1 MKLSTRSRYGARA
14 MVEIALAYPDGTVS
28 VKRVSERQNI
38 SHKYLERIMRELK
51 NSGFLKA
58 VRGMHGGYALARSP
72 ESITLK
78 DIIEALDGSLAPV
91 QCVDHP
97 ESCSVE
103 NVCPTRDT
111 WAEMKTAMETVLE
124 NTTLQDLVDRKKRK
138 EAVPGEM
145 YAI

>member
-1 MKLSTRSRYGARA
+1 MKLSTRSLYGARA

-38 SHKYLERIMRELK
+38 SHKYLERIMGELR
-51 NSGFLKA
+51 NSGFVKS
-58 VRGMHGGYALARSP
+58 VRGMHGGYALMRSP

-78 DIIEALDGSLAPV
+78 DLLETLDGSLAPV
-91 QCVDHP
+91 ECVDHP
-97 ESCSVE
+97 ESCPVE

-124 NTTLQDLVDRKKRK
+124 KTTLQDLVDRRKQK
-138 EAVPGEM
+138 EAASGETC
-145 YAI
+145 AI